1 MLCLLVNRLLLQGTP
16 PPVKEGAFQ
25 QSSQVLRRGVC
36 VCVCMM
42 RLEGADVS
50 GVEGG

>member
-1 MLCLLVNRLLLQGTP
+1 MLCLLVNSLLLRGTP
-16 PPVKEGAFQ
+16 PPVKAGAFQ
-25 QSSQVLRRGVC
+25 QSSQVLRRG

>member
-1 MLCLLVNRLLLQGTP
+1 M
-16 PPVKEGAFQ
+16 KEGGFQ

-36 VCVCMM
+36 VCVCACVCACACVM